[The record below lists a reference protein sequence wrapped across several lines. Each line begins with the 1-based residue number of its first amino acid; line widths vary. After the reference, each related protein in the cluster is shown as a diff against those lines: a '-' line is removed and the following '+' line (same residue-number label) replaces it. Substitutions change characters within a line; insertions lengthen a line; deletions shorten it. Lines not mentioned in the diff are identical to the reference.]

1 MQFYFRVPT
10 VCPARVPRSS
20 SMFYACHMEFAWFE
34 DKISSFEKVSTEW
47 HRLSCRKNKNDTDH
61 CTNMSP
67 YVGLRHLLLILIMR
81 AYMLDPHA
89 ERTLETK
96 SALR

>member
-1 MQFYFRVPT
+1 VFLPYAPRVFLDLLRCST
-10 VCPARVPRSS
+10 HVTWSS
-20 SMFYACHMEFAWFE
+20 HGLKTKYLR
-34 DKISSFEKVSTEW
+34 FEKVSTEW